1 MMYKYDE
8 REPYYL
14 ELLTNFGL
22 KPQEAKVYLT
32 CLRIGQST
40 ASQIAKEAGMQ
51 RTYCYDVLDDLKKRS
66 LISSLDISGKK
77 GFRAISIESLK
88 FLLKEKFDRFEAF
101 IPELKG
107 LEKSTAEPNVRYFEG
122 RDGIVAVMEDTLNQP
137 PGSEI
142 LCYSNAEGF
151 YSNDGRLQQW
161 YVSERVKRKIS
172 MRFIAPD
179 NPATMEY
186 IKKDKQHKR
195 ETRAIPAEFFPFEAE
210 MDIYGNKV
218 AIISLSE
225 GELIG
230 LIIESEAI
238 AKTFKMFFGLSWRGA
253 KLTRL

>member
-1 MMYKYDE
+1 MYKYDE

-32 CLRIGQST
+32 CLRLGQAT
-40 ASQIAKEAGMQ
+40 ASQVAKEAKMQ
-51 RTYCYDVLDDLKKRS
+51 RTYCYDVLGDLKKRG
-66 LISSLDISGKK
+66 LVSSLDISGRKE
-77 GFRAISIESLK
+77 FRAISIESLK
-88 FLLKEKFDRFEAF
+88 FLLREKFERFEAF

-107 LEKSTAEPNVRYFEG
+107 LEKSTAQPNVRYFEG
-122 RDGIVAVMEDTLNQP
+122 RDGIVAVLEDTLNQP

-151 YSNDGRLQQW
+151 YSKDGQLQKW
-161 YVSERVKRKIS
+161 YVNERIKRKIS

-186 IKKDKQHKR
+186 IKLDKKHRR
-195 ETRAIPAEFFPFEAE
+195 ETKAVPAQFFPFEAE

-218 AIISLSE
+218 TIVSLSE
-225 GELIG
+225 EMIG
-230 LIIESEAI
+230 MVIESESI
-238 AKTFKMFFGLSWRGA
+238 ARTFKMFFELSWKGA
-253 KLTRL
+253 EKV

>member
-1 MMYKYDE
+1 MYKYDE

-32 CLRIGQST
+32 ALRIGQST
-40 ASQIAKEAGMQ
+40 ASQIAKEANMQ
-51 RTYCYDVLDDLKKRS
+51 RTFVYDVLDDLKKRG
-66 LISSLDISGKK
+66 LVSSLDISGKK
-77 GFRAISIESLK
+77 EFRAISIESLK
-88 FLLKEKFDRFEAF
+88 FLLREKFERFEAF

-122 RDGIVAVMEDTLNQP
+122 RDGIVAVLEDTLNQP

-151 YSNDGRLQQW
+151 YSKDEKLQQW

-186 IKKDKQHKR
+186 IKLDKKHKR
-195 ETRAIPAEFFPFEAE
+195 ETQAVPANFFPFEAE
-210 MDIYGNKV
+210 MDIYGNKIS
-218 AIISLSE
+218 IISLDE

-230 LIIESEAI
+230 VIIESEAI
-238 AKTFKMFFGLSWRGA
+238 AKTQKMIFELAWRGA
-253 KLTRL
+253 KLF